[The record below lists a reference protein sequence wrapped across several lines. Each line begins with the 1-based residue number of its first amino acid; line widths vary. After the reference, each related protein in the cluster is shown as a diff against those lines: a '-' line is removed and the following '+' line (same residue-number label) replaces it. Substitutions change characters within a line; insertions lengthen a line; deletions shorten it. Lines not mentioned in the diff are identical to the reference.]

1 MYCSTFLKRI
11 VTEKNIRIKD
21 IAKLSEVSETIVSEL
36 KNGKKSVK
44 EKTWGEILKHLRLT
58 KEEEAEGWKAWSF
71 DRMDKKTINH
81 VLKLEKE
88 NEELKR
94 LLETIKFLKGGLKK

>member
-1 MYCSTFLKRI
+1 MYCSNFLEKI
-11 VTEKNIRIKD
+11 IIEKNILIKD
-21 IAKLSEVSETIVSEL
+21 IAKLAGVSETIISAL
-36 KNGKKSVK
+36 KTGKRSVK

-81 VLKLEKE
+81 VLNLEKE

-94 LLETIKFLKGGLKK
+94 LLEAIKFLKN

>member
-1 MYCSTFLKRI
+1 MYCSIFLKKI
-11 VTEKNIRIKD
+11 VTEKNIQLKD
-21 IAKLSEVSETIVSEL
+21 IAKLTEVSETFISDL
-36 KNGKKSVK
+36 KNGKKSAK

-81 VLKLEKE
+81 VLNLEKE

-94 LLETIKFLKGGLKK
+94 LLEAIKFLKN